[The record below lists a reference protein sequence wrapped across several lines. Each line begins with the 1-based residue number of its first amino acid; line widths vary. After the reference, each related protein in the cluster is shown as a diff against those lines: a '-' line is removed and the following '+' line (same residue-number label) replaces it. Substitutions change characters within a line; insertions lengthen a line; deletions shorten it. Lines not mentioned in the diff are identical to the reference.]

1 MWRRIWLAVALFG
14 LFLAIGTIGYVILE
28 GWAPLDAFYMT
39 IITLSTVGFGEIR
52 NLSPVGRLFT
62 SFLILGGIGSA
73 CYLFS
78 LITEAVVSGQLAQAL
93 GERKNRKALEAL
105 SDHYIVCGY
114 GKVGRRI
121 CEFLSAE
128 GRPFAVIEA
137 DERHLEHLRE
147 KKIPY
152 VIGDAVSREN
162 LEAAG
167 IGRAKGLFAA
177 LGDSSKNLYLSLLAK
192 ELNPGV
198 RLVARSEDEEAALVF
213 EGSKI
218 DALVQPS
225 KVGALRMFLAMMRP
239 HVVDLIEETMVDRA
253 DLEDEILIEDFRLA
267 QEVRLK
273 DLGLKVIDGVYAVLI
288 KRRDGRRDFAL
299 TAEARV
305 APGDV
310 LVVIGHERDLEA
322 FASKIKGA
330 GSSGLVK
337 DAEK

>member
-1 MWRRIWLAVALFG
+1 MWRRLWLAVALFG
-14 LFLAIGTIGYVILE
+14 LFLALGTVGYVLLE

-52 NLSPVGRLFT
+52 DLSPVGRLFT

-105 SDHYIVCGY
+105 EGHFIVCGY

-121 CEFLSAE
+121 CEFLQAE

-137 DERHLEHLRE
+137 DERYLASFRE
-147 KKIPY
+147 EKIPY

-167 IGRAKGLFAA
+167 VKRAKGLFAA
-177 LGDSSKNLYLSLLAK
+177 LGDSSKNLYLCLLAK
-192 ELNPGV
+192 ELNPEI

-225 KVGALRMFLAMMRP
+225 KVGALRMFLAMVRP

-253 DLEDEILIEDFRLA
+253 DLKDEILVEDFRLKEDV
-267 QEVRLK
+267 QLK
-273 DLGLKVIDGVYAVLI
+273 DLGLKIIDGVYAVLI
-288 KRRDGRRDFAL
+288 KRRNGERDFAL
-299 TAEARV
+299 TEEAKLS
-305 APGDV
+305 AGDV
-310 LVVIGHERDLEA
+310 LVVIGHEKDLRA
-322 FASKIKGA
+322 FASKIGA
-330 GSSGLVK
+330 
-337 DAEK
+337 